1 MKIFKWYVCPHCGKN
16 LFKMSDDAVI
26 QGIKVYCK
34 RCKEEIEININRA
47 KEPAIKQEET
57 RL

>member
-1 MKIFKWYVCPHCGKN
+1 MNVFKWYVCPHCGKH
-16 LFKMSDDAVI
+16 LFKMNDEAVI
-26 QGIKVYCK
+26 KGIKVYCR

-47 KEPAIKQEET
+47 DEPASKQEET